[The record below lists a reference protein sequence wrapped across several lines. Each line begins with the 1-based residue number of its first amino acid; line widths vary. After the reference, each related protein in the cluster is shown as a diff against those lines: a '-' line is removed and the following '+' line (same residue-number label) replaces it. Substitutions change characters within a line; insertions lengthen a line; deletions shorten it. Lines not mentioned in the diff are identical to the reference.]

1 MATLREKL
9 SAAIKQQQGEVDRMI
24 DVAKV
29 ELPKARAAL
38 QQLEALSAQLEK
50 NPDVEAG
57 YATLKTLGVK
67 LDTE

>member
-9 SAAIKQQQGEVDRMI
+9 ETAIAHQQGEVDRLI
-24 DVAKV
+24 NVAKAD
-29 ELPKARAAL
+29 LPKAQAVLVHLQAL
-38 QQLEALSAQLEK
+38 LGQLEK

-57 YATLKTLGVK
+57 YAALKTLGVK

>member
-9 SAAIKQQQGEVDRMI
+9 DAAIAAQQGEVDRMV
-24 DVAKV
+24 DVAKI
-29 ELPKARAAL
+29 ELPKAQAVL
-38 QQLEALSAQLEK
+38 DQLRGLSAQLEK

-57 YATLKTLGVK
+57 YVALKALGVK